1 MNACSNL
8 GKFLKEALKTGWMV
22 VTCGVLMTACVGVAQ
37 KDWQWMKGEEPTAFG
52 LIKVRPTGSYSRGY
66 QTQLRFFHLLNLGTG
81 ERLRVDVQSAAKAF
95 ILNLAPGDYEVVRVQ
110 FNEGPM
116 MMESHFSLQF
126 QVRPNVMTYLGIW
139 QFDVDTPRTQRMLRT
154 EIFHE
159 QPNWDEIPMMHRA
172 PNRKTMEVFL
182 AKLGSE
188 ETRLYTVAPYPKIS
202 YYYR

>member
-8 GKFLKEALKTGWMV
+8 SKSLKEALKTGGMV
-22 VTCGVLMTACVGVAQ
+22 VTCAVLMTACVGVAQ
-37 KDWQWMKGEEPTAFG
+37 KDWQLKKGEESKVFG
-52 LIKVRPTGSYSRGY
+52 LIKVRTTGSYSRGY
-66 QTQLRFFHLLNLGTG
+66 QTQLRFFHLLNLDSG

-95 ILNLAPGDYEVVRVQ
+95 FLTLAPGDYEVIRVQ

-116 MMESHFSLQF
+116 MMESHVSLQF
-126 QVRPNVMTYLGIW
+126 QVRPNGTTYLGIW

-154 EIFHE
+154 EIVHE
-159 QPNWDEIPMMHRA
+159 QPNWEEVSMMHGA

-182 AKLGSE
+182 PKLGSE
-188 ETRLYTVAPYPKIS
+188 EIRLFTVAPNPKIS